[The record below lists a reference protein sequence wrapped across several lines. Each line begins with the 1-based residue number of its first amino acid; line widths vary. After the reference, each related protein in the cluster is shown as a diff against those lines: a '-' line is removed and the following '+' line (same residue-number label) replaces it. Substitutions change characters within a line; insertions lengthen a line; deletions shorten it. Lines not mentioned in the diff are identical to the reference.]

1 MMDFG
6 LTRHQMGVLDPSR
19 PGEHHSFH
27 PDDRTG
33 GSVSHAGQVTI
44 DSGS

>member
-19 PGEHHSFH
+19 PGEHNSFH